1 MPAPI
6 QFERA
11 FLMRRRVGYL
21 ATANPAAVPRVVPV
35 CFAIGE
41 NSLYTAIDEKPKIGR
56 KLRRL
61 SDIADNARVAFL
73 AEHYDE
79 EWSELGWVMLDGRAE
94 ILDEGAEFEHAVE
107 LLKKRYV
114 QYAGMRLSPVI
125 AVRID
130 EVRCWGNL
138 DH

>member
-1 MPAPI
+1 MVAPGER
-6 QFERA
+6 ERA

-21 ATANPAAVPRVVPV
+21 ATANREALPRLVPV
-35 CFAIGE
+35 CFTLGDD
-41 NSLYTAIDEKPKIGR
+41 SLYTAIDEKPKRGR

-61 SDIADNARVAFL
+61 SDIVDNPRVEFL
-73 AEHYDE
+73 ADHYVE
-79 EWSELGWVMLDGRAE
+79 EWSELGWVMLGGRAE
-94 ILDEGAEFEHAVE
+94 ILDEGPEFEHAVE

-130 EVRCWGNL
+130 RVRFWGSL
-138 DH
+138 DN